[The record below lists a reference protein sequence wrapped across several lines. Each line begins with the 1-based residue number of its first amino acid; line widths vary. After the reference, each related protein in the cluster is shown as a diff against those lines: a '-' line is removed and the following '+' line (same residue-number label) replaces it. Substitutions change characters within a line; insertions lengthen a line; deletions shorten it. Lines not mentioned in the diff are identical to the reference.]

1 MWKTG
6 AKAGQDPGDI
16 MTIEVWSKQKVKTG
30 SVARNKEGKISKD
43 HVSGV
48 HKQDPKGSPKS
59 LKLQPH

>member
-1 MWKTG
+1 
-6 AKAGQDPGDI
+6 
-16 MTIEVWSKQKVKTG
+16 MTIEVWSKQKVITG

-48 HKQDPKGSPKS
+48 RKQDPKGSPKS